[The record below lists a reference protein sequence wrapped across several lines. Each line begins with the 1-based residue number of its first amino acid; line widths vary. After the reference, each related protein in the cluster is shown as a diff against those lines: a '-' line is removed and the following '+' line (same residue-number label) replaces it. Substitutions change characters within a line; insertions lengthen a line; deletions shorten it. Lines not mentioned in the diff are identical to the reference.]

1 MKFVLLRYNFFLNIT
16 ALRLHEQNKNPWK
29 NNNKEIMKNTYFK
42 FIDPVRAKE
51 YVTFNNIIAPN
62 INTIGN
68 KNCKTLTSDWCFL
81 QNQWTW

>member
-1 MKFVLLRYNFFLNIT
+1 
-16 ALRLHEQNKNPWK
+16 
-29 NNNKEIMKNTYFK
+29 MKNTYFK

-68 KNCKTLTSDWCFL
+68 KNCKTLTSDWCFFTESM
-81 QNQWTW
+81 NMIITVAI